1 MLGFLVSFGLTRLV
15 SYAKKKEGEMAIKKC
30 SSKKVIFKISAPTA
44 KDVRLA
50 GDFNS
55 WDASRANLKK
65 SKDGV
70 WTRDLTLKSGRYEYK
85 YLIDGQ
91 WQRDPLNNL
100 FIVNAF
106 GSENSV
112 IEL

>member
-1 MLGFLVSFGLTRLV
+1 MAVKKAV
-15 SYAKKKEGEMAIKKC
+15 AKK
-30 SSKKVIFKISAPTA
+30 VTFKINAPNA

-55 WDASRANLKK
+55 WDASSTTLKK
-65 SKDGV
+65 SKEGL
-70 WTRDLTLKSGRYEYK
+70 WKRDLNLRSGRYEYK
-85 YLIDGQ
+85 YLVDGE

-100 FIVNAF
+100 FVVNNF
-106 GSENSV
+106 GTENSV

>member
-1 MLGFLVSFGLTRLV
+1 MAV
-15 SYAKKKEGEMAIKKC
+15 KKSSTKK
-30 SSKKVIFKISAPTA
+30 ITFKISAPNA

-55 WDASRANLKK
+55 WDASSASLKK
-65 SKDGV
+65 SKDGL
-70 WTRDLTLKSGRYEYK
+70 WQRDLTLKSGRYEYK
-85 YLIDGQ
+85 YLVDGL
-91 WQRDPLNNL
+91 WQRDPLNSLSVTNT
-100 FIVNAF
+100 F

>member
-1 MLGFLVSFGLTRLV
+1 
-15 SYAKKKEGEMAIKKC
+15 MAVKKC
-30 SSKKVIFKISAPTA
+30 PQKKVTFKISAPNA

-55 WDASRANLKK
+55 WDSSNATLTK
-65 SKDGV
+65 SKDGI
-70 WTRDLTLKSGRYEYK
+70 WKRDLTLKSGRYEYK
-85 YLIDGQ
+85 YLVDGQ
-91 WQRDPLNNL
+91 WQRDPLNKL
-100 FIVNAF
+100 FVTNTF

>member
-1 MLGFLVSFGLTRLV
+1 MAV
-15 SYAKKKEGEMAIKKC
+15 KKT
-30 SSKKVIFKISAPTA
+30 STKKVTFKISAPNA

-50 GDFNS
+50 GNFNA
-55 WDASRANLKK
+55 WDASKTSLKK

-70 WTRDLTLKSGRYEYK
+70 WKRELALKSGRYEYK
-85 YLIDGQ
+85 YLVDGQ

-100 FIVNAF
+100 FTANTF
-106 GSENSV
+106 GTENSV

>member
-1 MLGFLVSFGLTRLV
+1 
-15 SYAKKKEGEMAIKKC
+15 MAIKKC
-30 SSKKVIFKISAPTA
+30 SKKRVVFKISAPTA
-44 KDVRLA
+44 NDVRLA

-55 WDASRANLKK
+55 WDASSSSLKK

-70 WTRDLTLKSGRYEYK
+70 WARDLTLNPGRYEYK

-100 FIVNAF
+100 FTVNTF

>member
-1 MLGFLVSFGLTRLV
+1 
-15 SYAKKKEGEMAIKKC
+15 MALKKC
-30 SSKKVIFKISAPTA
+30 SAKKVTFKISAPNA

-55 WDASRANLKK
+55 WDPISSTLKK

-70 WTRDLTLKSGRYEYK
+70 WKRDVLLKSGRYEYK

-100 FIVNAF
+100 FVTNTF